1 MLKMGIIYAI
11 INLSS
16 VGLDPSLTSWNLD
29 LRLLCLKVPGLG
41 LAMSSASKSIS
52 RLNMSLSSSSTPLGP
67 SPSLIKGYYEELPA
81 ELVQD

>member
-16 VGLDPSLTSWNLD
+16 VGLNPSLTSWNLD

-41 LAMSSASKSIS
+41 LA